1 MKIICMKKSP
11 VLLFSLFILISF
23 AVSSQTAS
31 DSLLKE
37 LEKVPRNEKPAI
49 LNKLAWE
56 LRNSQPEKSI
66 EYGLQ
71 SIAIGEEIADFQ
83 HIAEAYSF
91 VGVAFRILGNYS
103 EALDLFY
110 RGLELAKLHSL
121 DEQEGYAYINIANL
135 LIYQEFYNSALENLA
150 KALEIA
156 ERTDNKQMLA
166 YVYLN
171 TGRAKML
178 KKEFDEALE
187 NLFLSLKIR
196 KDIKQVAQQAVTY
209 KYIGDA
215 YFELK
220 DYDEGLKNYDLA
232 LKNVLMESDQDLVA
246 NLYVKIAE
254 IYLFK
259 QDFNRAKQ
267 NAEKSLAI
275 ARLIGARLIIRDSF
289 RILSFVHKEMGNH
302 REAAEMMSCIIA
314 YNDTLFNQ
322 KLSEKIFN
330 LEYKYLKEIQEAEI
344 DLLNKDIKINELLLA
359 RTKVISISL
368 VVILILLT
376 GILLY
381 YLQTSKHRKQ
391 QNKLLKKQKD
401 ELSRANRTKDKMFL
415 IIGHD
420 LRGPVGSLIPLMDLL
435 LDEEEIKKNEK
446 LVHIFNSFLN
456 SVQQVNDLLEN
467 LLFWARNQ
475 DGELSYVRE
484 RINLNLIIEKALLLY
499 KGIADLKQIKIN
511 INSEKEFL
519 VSADRNMVMLIIRN
533 LISNAIKFTPRDGEI
548 EIKLKEKDEW
558 VEICI
563 SDNGVGFDQSVAKN
577 IFESHNFFTTTGT
590 GNEVG
595 SGLGLILCKEF
606 IEKNGGKIY
615 AESEKGKGSRFYI
628 TIPSA
633 G

>member
-1 MKIICMKKSP
+1 MKKSP
-11 VLLFSLFILISF
+11 ILLLLLFILLPST
-23 AVSSQTAS
+23 VLSQIVA
-31 DSLLKE
+31 DSLLTE
-37 LEKVPRNEKPAI
+37 LENVSRVEKPAI

-71 SIAIGEEIADFQ
+71 SISIAEEIADFQ

-91 VGVAFRILGNYS
+91 IGVAFRILGNYS

-110 RGLELAKLHSL
+110 RGLELSKLHNL

-135 LIYQEFYNSALENLA
+135 LIYQEFYTSALENLS
-150 KALEIA
+150 KALDIA
-156 ERTDNKQMLA
+156 QKTENKQMLA

-171 TGRAKML
+171 TGRAQML
-178 KKEFDEALE
+178 KKEFNEALE
-187 NLFLSLKIR
+187 NLFISLKIR
-196 KDIKQVAQQAVTY
+196 KDIKHPAQQAVTY

-220 DYDEGLKNYDLA
+220 DYDESLKNYELA
-232 LKNVLMESDQDLVA
+232 LKTVIIESDQDLVA
-246 NLYVKIAE
+246 NIYVKIAE
-254 IYLFK
+254 IYLHK
-259 QDFNRAKQ
+259 KDFNKAKQ

-275 ARLIGARLIIRDSF
+275 AESIGARLIIRDSF
-289 RILSFVHKEMGNH
+289 RILSIVHTERGNF
-302 REAAEMMSCIIA
+302 REAAKMLSCIIA

-330 LEYKYLKEIQEAEI
+330 LEYKYIKEIQEAEI

-359 RTKVISISL
+359 RTKLISVSL
-368 VVILILLT
+368 AVILVLLT
-376 GILLY
+376 GILIY
-381 YLQTSKHRKQ
+381 YLQTSKHRKK

-401 ELSRANRTKDKMFL
+401 ELSKANQTKDKMFL

-435 LDEEEIKKNEK
+435 LNEEEIKKNEK

-456 SVQQVNDLLEN
+456 SVQQVSDLLEN

-475 DGELSYVRE
+475 DGELSYVKE
-484 RINLNLIIEKALLLY
+484 KINLNLIIEKALLLY
-499 KGIADLKQIKIN
+499 KGVADLKQIKIT
-511 INSEKEFL
+511 ISAEKDFDVL
-519 VSADRNMVMLIIRN
+519 ADRNMFMLIIRN
-533 LISNAIKFTPRDGEI
+533 LISNAIKFTPREGD
-548 EIKLKEKDEW
+548 IKITLKDKQEF

-563 SDNGVGFDQSVAKN
+563 SDTGVGFDQLASGS
-577 IFESHNFFTTTGT
+577 IFESNNFFTTTGT

-606 IEKNGGKIY
+606 IEKNGGNII
-615 AESEKGKGSRFYI
+615 AESVKGKGSKFFI

>member
-1 MKIICMKKSP
+1 MKKSP

-66 EYGLQ
+66 DYGFQ

-91 VGVAFRILGNYS
+91 VGVAFRIPGNYS

-121 DEQEGYAYINIANL
+121 NEQEGYAYINIANL

-156 ERTDNKQMLA
+156 EKTDNKQMLA

-178 KKEFDEALE
+178 KKEFNEALE

-209 KYIGDA
+209 RYIGDA

-232 LKNVLMESDQDLVA
+232 LKNVLMESQDLVA
-246 NLYVKIAE
+246 NIYVKIAE
-254 IYLFK
+254 FYLFK

-289 RILSFVHKEMGNH
+289 RILSIVHKEKGNH
-302 REAAEMMSCIIA
+302 RAAAEMMSCIIA

-330 LEYKYLKEIQEAEI
+330 LEY
-344 DLLNKDIKINELLLA
+344 
-359 RTKVISISL
+359 
-368 VVILILLT
+368 
-376 GILLY
+376 
-381 YLQTSKHRKQ
+381 
-391 QNKLLKKQKD
+391 
-401 ELSRANRTKDKMFL
+401 
-415 IIGHD
+415 
-420 LRGPVGSLIPLMDLL
+420 
-435 LDEEEIKKNEK
+435 
-446 LVHIFNSFLN
+446 
-456 SVQQVNDLLEN
+456 
-467 LLFWARNQ
+467 
-475 DGELSYVRE
+475 
-484 RINLNLIIEKALLLY
+484 
-499 KGIADLKQIKIN
+499 
-511 INSEKEFL
+511 
-519 VSADRNMVMLIIRN
+519 
-533 LISNAIKFTPRDGEI
+533 
-548 EIKLKEKDEW
+548 
-558 VEICI
+558 
-563 SDNGVGFDQSVAKN
+563 
-577 IFESHNFFTTTGT
+577 
-590 GNEVG
+590 
-595 SGLGLILCKEF
+595 
-606 IEKNGGKIY
+606 
-615 AESEKGKGSRFYI
+615 
-628 TIPSA
+628 
-633 G
+633 

>member
-1 MKIICMKKSP
+1 MKTAYMKKSP
-11 VLLFSLFILISF
+11 ILLFLLIILHST
-23 AVSSQTAS
+23 AVSSKSLA
-31 DSLLKE
+31 DSLLIE
-37 LEKVPRNEKPAI
+37 LEKASKNEKPAI

-71 SIAIGEEIADFQ
+71 SISIGEEIADFQ

-110 RGLELAKLHSL
+110 RGLELAKLHNL
-121 DEQEGYAYINIANL
+121 NEQEGYAYINIANL
-135 LIYQEFYNSALENLA
+135 LIYQEFYTSALENLS

-156 ERTDNKQMLA
+156 RRTDNKQMLA

-171 TGRAKML
+171 TGRAQML
-178 KKEFDEALE
+178 KQEFDTALD

-196 KDIKQVAQQAVTY
+196 KDINNLAQQAVNY

-220 DYDEGLKNYDLA
+220 DYDEGLKNYELA
-232 LKNVLMESDQDLVA
+232 LKTVDLDSDQDLVA
-246 NLYVKIAE
+246 NIYIKIAD
-254 IYLFK
+254 IYLYK
-259 QDFNRAKQ
+259 QDFNKAKQ

-275 ARLIGARLIIRDSF
+275 ARSLGARLIIRDSF
-289 RILSFVHKEMGNH
+289 RILSIVHKQAGNYE
-302 REAAEMMSCIIA
+302 EAAEMMSCIIA

-330 LEYKYLKEIQEAEI
+330 LEYKYIKEIQEAEI
-344 DLLNKDIKINELLLA
+344 DLLNKDIKINELLLN
-359 RTKVISISL
+359 RTKLISISL
-368 VVILILLT
+368 VVILVLLT
-376 GILLY
+376 GILIY
-381 YLQTSKHRKQ
+381 YLLTSKHRKK
-391 QNKLLKKQKD
+391 QNQLLKKQKD
-401 ELSRANRTKDKMFL
+401 ELSRANQTKDKMFL

-420 LRGPVGSLIPLMDLL
+420 LRGPVGSLIPLLDLL
-435 LDEEEIKKNEK
+435 INEEEIKKNEK

-456 SVQQVNDLLEN
+456 SVQQVSDLLEN

-475 DGELSYVRE
+475 DGELSYNKE
-484 RINLNLIIEKALLLY
+484 NINLNLIIEKALLLY
-499 KGIADLKQIKIN
+499 KGIADLKQIRIT
-511 INSEKEFL
+511 IIAEKDYF

-533 LISNAIKFTPRDGEI
+533 LISNAIKFTPREGEI
-548 EIKLKEKDEW
+548 KISLKDTEEFA
-558 VEICI
+558 EICI
-563 SDNGVGFDQSVAKN
+563 SDTGVGFDQLASRA
-577 IFESHNFFTTTGT
+577 IFESNNFFTTTGT

-606 IEKNGGKIY
+606 IERNGGKII
-615 AESEKGKGSRFYI
+615 AESEKGKGSKFYI